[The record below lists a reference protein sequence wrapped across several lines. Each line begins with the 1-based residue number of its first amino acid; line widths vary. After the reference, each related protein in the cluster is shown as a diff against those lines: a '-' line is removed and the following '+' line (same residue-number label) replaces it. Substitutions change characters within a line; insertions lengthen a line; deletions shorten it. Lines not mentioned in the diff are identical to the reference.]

1 MRTFPLERRLSAAGE
16 ELAQAA
22 GQTMARWLILEAIDD
37 RPSSVAEVGRALY
50 LARQGVQRVTDL
62 LEADGMV
69 TYEDNPRHAR
79 AKLVAIT
86 PVGRDALRRIQ
97 RDQRSWANRLGER
110 LGQDSLERAA
120 SVLDA
125 MLAAVTDDMPHGR
138 ASETA
143 E

>member
-1 MRTFPLERRLSAAGE
+1 
-16 ELAQAA
+16 
-22 GQTMARWLILEAIDD
+22 MARWLILEAIDD

-62 LEADGMV
+62 LQADGMV